1 MFLFFFA
8 PPRLQQ
14 EAAGNPD
21 EEDKIMDLLEQAK
34 ALEAIAEQRT
44 QELEDLMSNIGEFES
59 KAAALDGWLGDS
71 IKILKPKGNAPRP
84 NRSKVGG
91 INSILIVLK
100 LWLSICIGNGGA
112 W

>member
-1 MFLFFFA
+1 MAMINISFFSA

-91 INSILIVLK
+91 VNRI
-100 LWLSICIGNGGA
+100 
-112 W
+112 